1 MGSTA
6 FDLFK
11 KRNNPQY
18 LNWLAVGE
26 ALITLNDGL
35 QQYAEREM
43 KDFHASLINKL
54 GGVKC
59 NCSYTLGK
67 KPNPP
72 RNPHTSNCMWAKE
85 IGRSH
90 IIKKKKFIPWY
101 QSDSSKWHDPVD
113 GYWEVAKIF
122 MADLGSNCSD
132 VNEDP
137 SSTDLT
143 GILNLMNFCKYF
155 SVQQLLLKSV
165 KGWRNKWAHA
175 SKNQLS
181 EPDKQSAFKEIDN
194 LINDVELKSCREV
207 QECCSTIEKVRLA
220 DISIMQENEL
230 RVLEELRCLKECEI
244 RSKQVDRE
252 LRILKEKEQIV
263 VDKAR
268 KHHNIHYIPAA
279 ILLTLFQ
286 SLIQPCM
293 KKSSQLLFCFLLIV
307 FFVCQIGDKRDMGLD
322 GGKFF

>member
-6 FDLFK
+6 IDLFT
-11 KRNNPQY
+11 KRNNPEY

-26 ALITLNDGL
+26 ALIILCDGL
-35 QQYAEREM
+35 QQYAERKM
-43 KDFHASLINKL
+43 KDFHASLIKTL

-67 KPNPP
+67 KPNPHSDP
-72 RNPHTSNCMWAKE
+72 TTNNCMWAKE
-85 IGRSH
+85 IGRFH
-90 IIKKKKFIPWY
+90 IIKKKKLLPWH

-122 MADLGSNCSD
+122 MADLGSNCSG
-132 VNEDP
+132 VKDP
-137 SSTDLT
+137 HSTDLT

-155 SVQQLLLKSV
+155 NVQGHLLKSV
-165 KGWRNKWAHA
+165 KGCRNILAHA

-194 LINDVELKSCREV
+194 LINDVELMSCREV
-207 QECCSTIEKVRLA
+207 QECRSTIEKVRLA

-230 RVLEELRCLKECEI
+230 RILVELRCFKECEI

-263 VDKAR
+263 FDNPQ
-268 KHHNIHYIPAA
+268 KHDDVHYIPAA